1 MYEFIRAERRPVTRE
16 QAAAAVGISR
26 KLAAFHLDKL
36 VQAGVLRAGYG
47 LLDDRRRVGRSP
59 KVYEPADI
67 DTRVSIPERRPDFI
81 AGILVD
87 AVLTETTA
95 DNGQQA
101 AIRVAGERGPSTA
114 EAERAA
120 RRPGRLGAERALTVA
135 ETVLKRHG
143 YEPFRQ
149 SSHCIRLRNCPFH
162 ALAAQS
168 TDLVCGLDHAYLA
181 AFVDALRT
189 PDPRARN
196 PPTIEVTAVVR
207 WSPWSSSRSCSVR
220 WRSVWRGSA
229 RAPASSSSTSAGW
242 CSDSAGFATKP
253 ADLDWR

>member
-1 MYEFIRAERRPVTRE
+1 MTKFSDAVTVVVLLMSVVTVQISTRASADNPRMRAPGRYPTCATPTVAALEDKLRRGMYEFIRAERRPVTRE

-135 ETVLKRHG
+135 ETVLK
-143 YEPFRQ
+143 PFVNLRTAYGCETARFTLSLPSRRTWCAGWTTPTLPR
-149 SSHCIRLRNCPFH
+149 SSTRCGLLIHALEIRLP
-162 ALAAQS
+162 
-168 TDLVCGLDHAYLA
+168 
-181 AFVDALRT
+181 
-189 PDPRARN
+189 
-196 PPTIEVTAVVR
+196 
-207 WSPWSSSRSCSVR
+207 SR
-220 WRSVWRGSA
+220 
-229 RAPASSSSTSAGW
+229 
-242 CSDSAGFATKP
+242 
-253 ADLDWR
+253 